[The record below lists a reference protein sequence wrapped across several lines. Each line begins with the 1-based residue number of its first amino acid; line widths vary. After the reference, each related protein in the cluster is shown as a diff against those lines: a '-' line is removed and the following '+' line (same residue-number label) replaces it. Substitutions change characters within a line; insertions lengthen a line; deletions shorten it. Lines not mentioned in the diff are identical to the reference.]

1 MSNPWKRVGG
11 AAGGAVLDLA
21 VSPSFARD
29 NIAFAA
35 TLTGLHRSDDGGGA
49 WRRVGPGD
57 ESVSIGAVAVSP
69 TFDQDGLVLA
79 AALSGSLYRVTD
91 NGALWRAVQGA
102 GRTIQTAALAI
113 SPHFAH
119 DAVAFAATM
128 GDGVLVSRDR
138 AAHWEACTF
147 GLLDLDV
154 HVLAISPQ
162 YERDETVCAATSTGI
177 YRSQNGGRAW
187 REMAPPAG
195 SALVQ
200 CLAIAPDTGAGAV
213 FFAGTDGAGI
223 FRSLDRGGSW
233 HPLDESLRDA
243 CINGLALSPT
253 YREDHT
259 MLAIAESGVYVS
271 RDAGERWACCGQA
284 PGALCITLTSPGG
297 PALAGLARGG
307 VWRST
312 DDLSRWEPAAGN
324 VAARRLTG
332 LTLSPALASDGAMVT
347 YGVGEGV
354 YRSADYGRTWAD
366 DDGLPSSGV
375 TDMASAIL
383 PDGSTALYAALPEG
397 IWRRRWGAAAWEQ
410 VYDQPVRLLAFPP
423 PTAAAAGAPAVIARD
438 DGTLMVAR
446 DDVRRW
452 HPLDVPWRGKEILAV
467 SMAPAGGEGH
477 VFVAVGA
484 SDGARVEVWRGTVEG
499 RWARAVEHEGAI
511 RHAAIALPPSAPW
524 DGSWYAAIAA
534 QFYGPMA
541 VAPGQPANRTPAGY
555 AIAPGRPTIGDLAV
569 LPGASGVVA
578 ATAQGMYHLA
588 PHAREWRRLSDDD
601 GPRAV
606 VAIEPALDGSVYALE
621 LGGTV
626 WRLSSPLR
634 RGQPL
639 HSKSGHSSSTRRR
652 NNSTTSSEIGR

>member
-1 MSNPWKRVGG
+1 MNNPWEHRGG
-11 AAGGAVLDLA
+11 AAGGAVIDLA
-21 VSPSFARD
+21 VSPAFARD

-35 TLTGLHRSDDGGGA
+35 TLTGLHRSDDGGHI

-57 ESVSIGAVAVSP
+57 EGVPIGAVAVSP
-69 TFDQDGLVLA
+69 NFDQDGLVLA
-79 AALSGSLYRVTD
+79 AALTGSLYRVTD
-91 NGALWRAVQGA
+91 NGAMWRADQSD

-119 DAVAFAATM
+119 DGVAFAATM

-154 HVLAISPQ
+154 HALAISPQ
-162 YERDETVCAATSTGI
+162 YERDETVCAATSTGV

-200 CLAIAPDTGAGAV
+200 CLTIAPDAGAGAA

-271 RDAGERWACCGQA
+271 RDAGERWVRCGQA
-284 PGALCITLTSPGG
+284 SGALCITLTSPGG

-332 LTLSPALASDGAMVT
+332 LTLSPALASDGSMVT
-347 YGVGEGV
+347 YGAGEGV

-366 DDGLPSSGV
+366 DDGLPSPGV

-397 IWRRRWGAAAWEQ
+397 IWRRRWGATAWEQ
-410 VYDQPVRLLAFPP
+410 IYDQPVHLLALPS
-423 PTAAAAGAPAVIARD
+423 PTAGAAAALAVVARD
-438 DGTLMVAR
+438 EGTLMVAR
-446 DDVRRW
+446 DDMRRW
-452 HPLDVPWRGKEILAV
+452 RPLDVPWRGKEILAV
-467 SMAPAGGEGH
+467 SVAPASDEGH

-484 SDGARVEVWRGTVEG
+484 PDGLRVEVWYGTVEG

-511 RHAAIALPPSAPW
+511 RHAAIELPASAPW
-524 DGSWYAAIAA
+524 DGSWYAAVAA
-534 QFYGPMA
+534 QFYGPMV
-541 VAPGQPANRTPAGY
+541 VAPGQPANRAPAGY
-555 AIAPGRPTIGDLAV
+555 ALAPDRPTIGDLAV
-569 LPGASGVVA
+569 TPGASGVVA
-578 ATAQGMYHLA
+578 ATSRGMYHLA
-588 PHAREWRRLSDDD
+588 PHAREWRRLGDDA

-621 LGGTV
+621 LGGNV
-626 WRLSSPLR
+626 WRLSP
-634 RGQPL
+634 PP
-639 HSKSGHSSSTRRR
+639 
-652 NNSTTSSEIGR
+652 